1 MTGSLKN
8 MRACCGCCWWWK
20 DGYEI
25 CSCHANFNVYVD
37 PAAPPW
43 PLFPTSWV
51 CSSLL
56 LPLGWQCSLAL
67 IDRWWPACVL
77 LHCRCESNLFT
88 LWMAGRKPKMNYNLF
103 LAALKD
109 RKRLT
114 GSRLCFTASGPRI
127 FLWNSPFCTTFAQTD
142 SHTSTSSLSELPLKS
157 LEAKTEDFPDVLAR
171 LPKTGRDKH

>member
-1 MTGSLKN
+1 MFSSWIWQALDGTLTISGGPFKSWPARNPALPCHLPFILAEKDRFMGCPLCRHVFSRIHCKHNCCPTFKFSVSPQSGPWADSMVEN
-8 MRACCGCCWWWK
+8 MRACCGCCWWRE

-43 PLFPTSWV
+43 PLFPTSRA

-88 LWMAGRKPKMNYNLF
+88 LWMAGTKPKMN
-103 LAALKD
+103 
-109 RKRLT
+109 
-114 GSRLCFTASGPRI
+114 
-127 FLWNSPFCTTFAQTD
+127 
-142 SHTSTSSLSELPLKS
+142 
-157 LEAKTEDFPDVLAR
+157 
-171 LPKTGRDKH
+171 